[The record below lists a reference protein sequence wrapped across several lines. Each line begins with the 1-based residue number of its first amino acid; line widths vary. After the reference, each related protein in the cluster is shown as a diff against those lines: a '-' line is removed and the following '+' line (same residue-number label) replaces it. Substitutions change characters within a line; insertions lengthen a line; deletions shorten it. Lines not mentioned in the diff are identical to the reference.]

1 MLPFT
6 STLFKWSLPFLV
18 SENNVLCIYKFPVR
32 VASSV
37 HPFLRA
43 VIVKSLVKKCL
54 SQKVRSRFNGA
65 YSSVMFPVAQSL
77 QEPKYLT
84 PQPPRIQKSPNSL
97 ILTQKINMIMNYV
110 KGCSCHG
117 EVAAV
122 DINGI
127 KEFYGDVEL
136 VWMAE
141 GSKSLRSGCSLLLWA
156 RIGTHF

>member
-1 MLPFT
+1 
-6 STLFKWSLPFLV
+6 
-18 SENNVLCIYKFPVR
+18 
-32 VASSV
+32 
-37 HPFLRA
+37 
-43 VIVKSLVKKCL
+43 
-54 SQKVRSRFNGA
+54 
-65 YSSVMFPVAQSL
+65 
-77 QEPKYLT
+77 
-84 PQPPRIQKSPNSL
+84 
-97 ILTQKINMIMNYV
+97 MIMNYV